1 MQIKTDASPAA
12 AATSLLQLCK
22 AARACMAC
30 DLWKTATQTV
40 CGEGNSRALIMFI
53 GEQPDDQED
62 VTGRPFRGASW
73 KLFDEAL
80 AEAGIDRNKVYVANA
95 VKHFKWSAAER
106 GQRRI
111 HKRLRQSEI
120 EACRPRLEAELRL
133 VQPKIVVCLG
143 ATAAQQFFLEEPSG

>member
-1 MQIKTDASPAA
+1 MQSSKGVHGLRP
-12 AATSLLQLCK
+12 L
-22 AARACMAC
+22 
-30 DLWKTATQTV
+30 
-40 CGEGNSRALIMFI
+40 
-53 GEQPDDQED
+53 ED
-62 VTGRPFRGASW
+62 CYSDGMWRGKFPRSNHVHRGTTGRSGGRHWPALCGASW

-143 ATAAQQFFLEEPSG
+143 ATAAQQFFWKSLQGDP